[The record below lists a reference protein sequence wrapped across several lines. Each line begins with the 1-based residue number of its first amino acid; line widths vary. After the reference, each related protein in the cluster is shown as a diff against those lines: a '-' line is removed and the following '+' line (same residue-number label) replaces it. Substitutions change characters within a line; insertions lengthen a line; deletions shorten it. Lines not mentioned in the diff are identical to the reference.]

1 VGRRGG
7 KRAALAAR
15 LATAALRV
23 SDPRLGALPV
33 VASGPQILVHEG
45 ARQAIERRLGAAFE
59 GAVRL
64 AVTDNRRRMITHLRL
79 RGTLRVRIHLMFLG
93 APEQVVD
100 SLVRFVVDG
109 DREASKLLGRYIDA
123 NAHRI
128 RAAREVAGPLRSRG
142 RYHDLE
148 IVLARVNQRYFGG
161 NIGEVRITWG
171 RRSEPRELRRVSIKL
186 GSYSAA
192 QRLIRVHPAL
202 DRNWVPRYFVEYIIY
217 HELLHHV
224 IPAVQSCRRALF
236 HSPEFLHH
244 EREFR
249 HYERSI
255 AWERKHIDRL
265 LRAR

>member
-1 VGRRGG
+1 M
-7 KRAALAAR
+7 
-15 LATAALRV
+15 

-45 ARQAIERRLGAAFE
+45 ARQAIERRLEGAFG

-64 AVTDNRRRMITHLRL
+64 AVTDNRRRMITHHRVK
-79 RGTLRVRIHLMFLG
+79 GTLRVRIHLMFLG
-93 APEQVVD
+93 APEPVVD
-100 SLVRFVVDG
+100 ALVRFVIG
-109 DREASKLLGRYIDA
+109 NEREASQLLGRYIDA
-123 NAHRI
+123 SAHRI
-128 RAAREVAGPLRSRG
+128 RAAREVAGPLRARG
-142 RYHDLE
+142 RFHDLE
-148 IVLARVNQRYFGG
+148 LSLARVNQRYFGG
-161 NIGEVRITWG
+161 NVGEVHITWG

-202 DRNWVPRYFVEYIIY
+202 DRTWVPRYFVEYIIY

-224 IPAVQSCRRALF
+224 IPAVQDCGRALF
-236 HSPEFLHH
+236 HSPEFVHH

-255 AWERKHIDRL
+255 AWERKHIGRL
-265 LRAR
+265 LSAR